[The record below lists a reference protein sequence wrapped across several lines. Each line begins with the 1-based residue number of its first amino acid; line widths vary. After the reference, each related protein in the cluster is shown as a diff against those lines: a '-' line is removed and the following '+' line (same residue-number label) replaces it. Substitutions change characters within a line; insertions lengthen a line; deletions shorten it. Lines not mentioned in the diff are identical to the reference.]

1 MNRNEFE
8 MFLGKEVRIV
18 LFDGDILEGELHKTG
33 EETFNNNP
41 DLTIPK
47 NYYFVTNGKVPRS
60 VLFKVSHV
68 TKIGR
73 R

>member
-1 MNRNEFE
+1 MERSKLEKH
-8 MFLGKEVRIV
+8 LGQEVRIV

-60 VLFKVSHV
+60 VLFKASHI
-68 TKIGR
+68 TKLEWR
-73 R
+73 